1 MTDMP
6 KSYRISTASSDDAF
20 AVADIARRSF
30 HDAFAADNEAHN
42 IEEYIEASFNEQ
54 RVHEELLDAAS
65 TFLLAYRDG
74 DAAPVGYA
82 KLRVGGVSGY
92 VLPENSI
99 EIERLYADQA
109 ATGQGIGSALMKEC
123 LAAAKAAGF
132 DNVWL
137 GVWENNAGGI
147 RFYERWGFSEFGR
160 KIFYMGT
167 DPQNDLILS
176 RSLREEDV

>member
-1 MTDMP
+1 MP
-6 KSYRISTASSDDAF
+6 NSYRILTASPGDVVAL
-20 AVADIARRSF
+20 ADIARRTF

-42 IEEYIEASFNEQ
+42 IEEYIDASFSEQ
-54 RVHEELLDAAS
+54 RVREELGDS
-65 TFLLAYRDG
+65 SNTFLLAYCDPET
-74 DAAPVGYA
+74 APVGYA

-99 EIERLYADQA
+99 EIERMYADQS
-109 ATGQGIGSALMKEC
+109 ATGQGIGSALMKAC
-123 LAAAKAAGF
+123 LATAADAGF

-147 RFYERWGFSEFGR
+147 RFYKRWGFREFGR
-160 KIFYMGT
+160 KTFYMGT

-176 RSLREEDV
+176 RALQKDGV

>member
-1 MTDMP
+1 MP
-6 KSYRISTASSDDAF
+6 MRYRILAASVDDAV
-20 AVADIARRSF
+20 AVADIARRTF
-30 HDAFAADNEAHN
+30 HDAFAADNDAQH
-42 IEEYIEASFNEQ
+42 IDAYIEAAFNE
-54 RVHEELLDAAS
+54 RRIREELGDGSS

-74 DAAPVGYA
+74 ETAPVGYA
-82 KLRVGGVSGY
+82 KLRKGGVEGY

-109 ATGQGIGSALMKEC
+109 ATGQGIGSALMEAC
-123 LAAAKAAGF
+123 LAAAAEAGF

-147 RFYERWGFSEFGR
+147 RFYERWGFRPFGR
-160 KIFYMGT
+160 KVFYMGT

-176 RSLREEDV
+176 RALHKVDG